1 MSKSE
6 LSVGQATLLVAE
18 REITTQIR
26 TRSFLISTAVTL
38 VLILAGIIL
47 PSIFAGDGS
56 SDTTK
61 VAVVSGTQL
70 PAAAGLE
77 PTEVADR
84 AAGEEL
90 LRSEEVEAVA
100 VTDPSSPTGF
110 ALIGISDVPSGV
122 QNLLSVQPTVEL
134 LEPSTTSDAIR
145 SIVVIAFGI
154 VFMITALGSGAMIVQ
169 NTVMEKQS
177 RIVEILL
184 AAVPAKALLAGKI
197 LGNTVIGVGQAVAMA
212 VTAAVGLAVS
222 GQAELLSL
230 LSAPMIWFIVFFL
243 FGFMLVASLFAAA
256 GSLVSRQEDTG
267 SVMSPVMMLIML
279 PYFAVIFFGDNPTVM
294 TVLSYV
300 PFSAP
305 LAMPVRLFF
314 GEAQWWEPLIS
325 LVLLLLTAAVV
336 AVLASKVYTRSLLR
350 MGGRVSL
357 KDALKSS

>member
-6 LSVGQATLLVAE
+6 LSLGQATLLVAE
-18 REITTQIR
+18 REITTQVR

-47 PSIFAGDGS
+47 PTFFSGDGT
-56 SDTTK
+56 DTTK
-61 VAVVSGTQL
+61 VAVVSGAQV

-77 PTEVADR
+77 QTPVADR
-84 AAGEEL
+84 AAGEDL
-90 LRSEEVEAVA
+90 LRAEEVEAVVVA
-100 VTDPSSPTGF
+100 DAASPTGY
-110 ALIGISDVPSGV
+110 ALIGVSDVPSGV

-134 LEPSTTSDAIR
+134 LDPSTTSDAIR
-145 SIVVIAFGI
+145 SVVVIAFGI

-169 NTVMEKQS
+169 NTVQEKQS

-197 LGNTVIGVGQAVAMA
+197 LGNTVVGVGQAVAMA
-212 VTAAVGLAVS
+212 VTAAIGLTVS
-222 GQAELLSL
+222 GQGELLGL
-230 LSAPMIWFIVFFL
+230 LTAPMIWFVVFFL
-243 FGFMLVASLFAAA
+243 FGFMLVAGLFAAA

-279 PYFAVIFFGDNPTVM
+279 PYFAVIFFGENQTVL
-294 TVLSYV
+294 TVLSYI

-325 LVLLLLTAAVV
+325 LALLLLTAALV
-336 AVLASKVYTRSLLR
+336 AFLASKVYTRSLLR

-357 KDALKSS
+357 KEALRSS